1 MRQKRGQSM
10 GLAIMGL
17 IFFVI
22 IGLTSVNFFFNEID
36 TARAELNCANAAD
49 ITDGGKLLCLI
60 VDLILPYWIWI
71 ILSVAIG
78 FVLVKLAL

>member
-1 MRQKRGQSM
+1 MKSKRGQSM

-22 IGLTSVNFFFNEID
+22 IGLTCVNFFFNEID
-36 TARAELNCANAAD
+36 TARAALSCASPDD
-49 ITDGGKLLCLI
+49 ISDGTKITCLI
-60 VDLILPYWIWI
+60 VDIVLPYWIWI
-71 ILSVAIG
+71 IISVGVG